1 MAEYLGLQ
9 FFPAFMHLHWPGKA
23 PQPQKE
29 DELTD
34 DEKEVARSLGNLLF
48 CYPRRGTLT
57 EDYPGLA
64 DAITHTLS
72 EQWAPQRRALFL
84 AERILVYFIEQ
95 LSADERASVAQQFRE
110 ITMGQLAAAIQDQRD
125 GKSKSSGDVAAG
137 TMMIGWAFN
146 VARLFV
152 DKQQIQQSQYDEFRL
167 QVLGALEDR

>member
-1 MAEYLGLQ
+1 
-9 FFPAFMHLHWPGKA
+9 
-23 PQPQKE
+23 
-29 DELTD
+29 
-34 DEKEVARSLGNLLF
+34 
-48 CYPRRGTLT
+48 
-57 EDYPGLA
+57 
-64 DAITHTLS
+64 
-72 EQWAPQRRALFL
+72 L